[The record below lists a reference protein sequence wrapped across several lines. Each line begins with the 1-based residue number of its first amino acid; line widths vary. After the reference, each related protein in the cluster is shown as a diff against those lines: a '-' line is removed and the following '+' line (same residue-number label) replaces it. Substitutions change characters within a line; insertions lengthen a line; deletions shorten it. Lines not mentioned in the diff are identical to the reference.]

1 MRRWNPIEEL
11 DKEEERWNDMV
22 FNLSSAPQWAVNLA
36 ARQRLS
42 AC

>member
-11 DKEEERWNDMV
+11 DKEEERWNGMV
-22 FNLSSAPQWAVNLA
+22 FSLVRSSVSVNLA